1 MRRRGNAAAL
11 HSRGTPGPGLAPAHG
26 AISSGAFLLSA
37 GRLSGVR
44 VDIQRERDINQALS
58 TMERL

>member
-1 MRRRGNAAAL
+1 MLL
-11 HSRGTPGPGLAPAHG
+11 HFTPEATPGPGLGPAHG

-37 GRLSGVR
+37 GRLSGVG
-44 VDIQRERDINQALS
+44 VDIQRERDVNQAVS